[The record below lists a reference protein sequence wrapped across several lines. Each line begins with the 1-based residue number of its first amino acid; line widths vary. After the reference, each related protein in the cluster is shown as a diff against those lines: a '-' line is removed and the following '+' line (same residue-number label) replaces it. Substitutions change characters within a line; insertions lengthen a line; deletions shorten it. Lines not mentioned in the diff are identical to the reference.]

1 MNLSITEAQ
10 REWILAWVIERLN
23 LLKSLNNPQHAGVIE
38 CFEDLRKKL
47 EKLCPKTNQNPNL
60 HRRDYFS
67 RYESG
72 LLAGPGWAVEFSRN

>member
-47 EKLCPKTNQNPNL
+47 EKLCPKTNQQ
-60 HRRDYFS
+60 S
-67 RYESG
+67 
-72 LLAGPGWAVEFSRN
+72 